1 MTTTSY
7 DEAREAEA
15 VAVDA
20 LRAEFVASLRIAPLP
35 DPVRVYLFTLA
46 EAATATNGYGYL
58 VKAPV
63 PGSVEV
69 ATGFGSDLFSRVHDI
84 ALATGW
90 LRSDEAVRGQV
101 LLVDV
106 PRWVA
111 RTMDLG
117 LYDDPTDPQWHGRP
131 VEPFEDTEVYKAR
144 VGALALA

>member
-1 MTTTSY
+1 MRY
-7 DEAREAEA
+7 
-15 VAVDA
+15 
-20 LRAEFVASLRIAPLP
+20 
-35 DPVRVYLFTLA
+35 
-46 EAATATNGYGYL
+46 AAANDYGYL
-58 VKAPV
+58 IKAPV
-63 PGSVEV
+63 PGGVEAV
-69 ATGFGSDLFSRVHDI
+69 TGFGSDLFARVHEV

-90 LRSDEAVRGQV
+90 LRGDDAVRGLV

-117 LYDDPTDPQWHGRP
+117 LYDDPEWHGRP